1 MARFAVGL
9 VFGVVVGV
17 VGGAALSIHAA
28 AEGGPLSDAAD
39 ETSAPTDVV
48 VKPLP
53 TPRAYLY
60 ATYPW
65 LAPRLDCMIRG
76 ESSWNPNAH
85 AGPYVGLAQ
94 FDYPTWLETPT
105 GKAGASR
112 TDPYASI
119 DALAWG
125 TQHLGY
131 GRWPVT
137 SRRC

>member
-1 MARFAVGL
+1 MARLAVGL

-17 VGGAALSIHAA
+17 VGGAALQIHAA
-28 AEGGPLSDAAD
+28 AEGGAD
-39 ETSAPTDVV
+39 EIADPVAETPVV
-48 VKPLP
+48 AVP

-60 ATYPW
+60 ATYPR

-76 ESSWNPNAH
+76 ESSWDPNARS
-85 AGPYVGLAQ
+85 GPYVGLAQ

-105 GKAGASR
+105 GKTGASR

-119 DALAWG
+119 DAMAWG